1 MTADAPAFGRN
12 NLIIDTLWSVLRRHR
27 RAALLAALLL
37 VLAKVASVAVPLV
50 LKRIVDEFTVAE
62 AARNA
67 ALAGQPPAI
76 APLVAVPVFLLIGYS
91 LLRFSSTLFV
101 ELRDMSFVRV
111 TLESITGTAERS
123 LLHLLRLAPPFH
135 GSRNSGSLLHDVN
148 RGTAAVGFLLG
159 AALFTLLPTLVEIGG
174 VLIVMIGGYSLWF
187 TVIIL
192 ATFGI
197 YAFYTFAMTK
207 RRVEFEARVNAT
219 GARAEGSLLDS
230 LLNYEAVKVNV
241 RERHESRRYAALM
254 HEWSQ
259 LSVQSQYALSRLHIG
274 QGAIIAAGVAAI
286 MLLAGEYTMQGSM
299 TVGDLVLVNAYVL
312 QICMPLNAL
321 GFLFRETRDAMV
333 DIDRLSAVLRN
344 PPEPDE
350 DPPHRALLEGNRP
363 RVSFENVEFAYEP
376 GRPILQGLSFTIE
389 PGRTAAV
396 VGGSGS
402 GKSTLARLLMRMHEV
417 DGGRILV
424 DGTDIRRI
432 GLPSLRAA
440 IGMVPQDTVLFNDT
454 VAYNIAYGR
463 AGASHAEVIEA
474 AKAAQLHELIMSL
487 PQQYETAVGERG
499 LLLSGGE
506 RQRLAIARALLKDPP
521 ILIFDEATSALDSR
535 AERAIQGEIDRIARD
550 RTTLII
556 AHRLSTIVDADE
568 ILVLDRGRIV
578 ERGRHDELL
587 ARRGLYAQLWNL
599 QQQQLDVER
608 TERRLARQPV
618 DLAVVLASV
627 LDGVRGIVDER
638 SIQIFTDV
646 EFAPARITGDP
657 SVLSQAL
664 WDLTL
669 HALNA
674 TPDGGRIEWTLVRHE
689 GSARLVLA
697 DGSHSAAELPAPPP
711 DGVASADPLQ
721 LRSVFERHGGA
732 FSIEPPG
739 SGHGTRYVVELP
751 LRALDAGGAAIAAA
765 QDRTP
770 PHAAQ
775 DRTPPHAARRLDR
788 LCIVSIDDSSD
799 VREMLQLTL
808 DHEGADV
815 VTFEHGFEAL
825 EWLSSIPPARWPDVM
840 LCDIA
845 LGDEDGHD
853 VVRGLRHLE
862 ARLGIGLDDRMP
874 AIALTGMSKPEH
886 RLRALMAGFQAH
898 LAKPVDVDE
907 LVSTIRRLV
916 PTPRRAP
923 AQGVPSA
930 REQAGSTASDPT
942 GDNR

>member
-1 MTADAPAFGRN
+1 MSAEAPAFGRN
-12 NLIIDTLWSVLRRHR
+12 NLIIDTLWTVLRRHR
-27 RAALLAALLL
+27 RAAVIAALFL

-50 LKRIVDEFTVAE
+50 LKRIVDEFTIAE
-62 AARNA
+62 GARNA

-111 TLESITGTAERS
+111 TLDSISGTAERS
-123 LLHLLRLAPPFH
+123 LLHLLRLGPRFH
-135 GSRNSGSLLHDVN
+135 AKRNSGSLLHDVN

-174 VLIVMIGGYSLWF
+174 VLIVMIAGYSLWF
-187 TVIIL
+187 TAIIV
-192 ATFGI
+192 ATFGV
-197 YAFYTFAMTK
+197 YAFYTFVMTK

-254 HEWSQ
+254 NEWSQ

-286 MLLAGEYTMQGSM
+286 MLLAGEYTMQGAM

-333 DIDRLSAVLRN
+333 NIDRLSVLLRN
-344 PPEPDE
+344 PMEPDE

-363 RVSFENVEFAYEP
+363 RVAFEDVEFSYEP
-376 GRPILQGLSFTIE
+376 GRPILQGVSFAIE

-402 GKSTLARLLMRMHEV
+402 GKSTLARLLMRMYEV
-417 DGGRILV
+417 DGGRILI
-424 DGTDIRRI
+424 DDTDIRRI
-432 GLPSLRAA
+432 GLPSLRGA
-440 IGMVPQDTVLFNDT
+440 IGVVPQDTVLFNDT

-463 AGASHAEVIEA
+463 AGATHAEVIEA

-499 LLLSGGE
+499 LMLSGGE

-521 ILIFDEATSALDSR
+521 MLIFDEATSALDTR
-535 AERAIQGEIDRIARD
+535 AERAIQSEIDRIARD

-556 AHRLSTIVDADE
+556 AHRLSTIVGADD
-568 ILVLDRGRIV
+568 IIVLDRGRIV

-587 ARRGLYAQLWNL
+587 GRRGLYAQLWSL

-618 DLAVVLASV
+618 NVGVVLASV

-638 SIQIFTDV
+638 SIQIFTDI
-646 EFAPARITGDP
+646 ELAQARITGDP
-657 SVLSQAL
+657 SLLSQAL

-674 TPDGGRIEWTLVRHE
+674 TPDGGRIEWAITRHE
-689 GSARLVLA
+689 GSARLVLT
-697 DGSHSAAELPAPPP
+697 DGSHSTGELRAPPP
-711 DGVASADPLQ
+711 DGVPSADPLQ
-721 LRSVFERHGGA
+721 LRSVFERHGGR
-732 FSIEPPG
+732 FTIESPG
-739 SGHGTRYVVELP
+739 PGHGTRYVIELP
-751 LRALDAGGAAIAAA
+751 LRAIDAGGVSVAASKEPAPSVA
-765 QDRTP
+765 
-770 PHAAQ
+770 H
-775 DRTPPHAARRLDR
+775 RLDG
-788 LCIVSIDDSSD
+788 LYILAIDDVAD

-808 DHEGADV
+808 EHEGAEV

-825 EWLSSIPPARWPDVM
+825 EWLSSVTLARWPDVM
-840 LCDIA
+840 LCDIS

-862 ARLGIGLDDRMP
+862 ARLDVGLDRRMP
-874 AIALTGMSKPEH
+874 AIALTGLAKSED
-886 RLRALMAGFQAH
+886 RLRALMAGFQVH
-898 LAKPVDVDE
+898 LAKPVQVDE
-907 LVSTIRRLV
+907 LVATIRRLA
-916 PTPRRAP
+916 PETKRAP
-923 AQGVPSA
+923 ASAGDRSRADEEARTEPS
-930 REQAGSTASDPT
+930 T
-942 GDNR
+942 GDER